1 MRAQSQPGERRGPL
15 RALLIAD
22 DPDPRLLQ
30 GGFTVLLGL
39 AATLAII
46 SGTQVGTNLLPLA
59 GLILTGLAF
68 VAALVVPWE
77 KSSRALMGVLPVVD
91 IAALGLARQND
102 TGTSTALVLI
112 VVPALWLGWLFGRRG
127 AAITVAAV
135 LLLAITPTVINIG
148 LTGEVLTRSLL
159 VTVVTG
165 FSALV
170 IAVSREKAHSEML
183 RAAERGAELA
193 KAVETIERQ
202 RRLGAAI
209 LETVDVGLV
218 LLDENGRYQ
227 DTNRRH
233 QDFMRLAF
241 PDGHQGFAGQPGAV
255 YGPDGVT
262 QLTGPGLPTLR
273 ASNGEEF
280 DDCRIWVGEDPLTRR
295 ALSVSA
301 RQVRREDGGFAGAAL
316 AYKDVTEFMH
326 VLQVK
331 DEFVASVSHELRTPL
346 TSIMGYVDLLLDRED
361 LPEEAARHLS
371 VIDRNS
377 ARLLRLV
384 ADLLH
389 TAQTDDGPMQVVRTR
404 TDLSEIVRQSVG
416 SAAPAAG
423 RAGLTMTLDAP
434 LELWLMVDAQR
445 IAQVVDNLISNAI
458 KYTPSGGRVEVAL
471 DVDADR
477 AELTVTDS
485 GIGIAPAD
493 RSRLFTRFFRTRDA
507 EERSIQGVGLG
518 LSIIKAIVDSH
529 GGRIEVDSEAGVGSV
544 FRVRLPIGVE
554 LLAEAPPADQPITT
568 DGLTSDL
575 TVAPGPD
582 LVLGP
587 DLDPASD
594 QNTPLVRSIHST
606 SRQ

>member
-1 MRAQSQPGERRGPL
+1 MRAHIDSGERRGPL
-15 RALLIAD
+15 RALLISD

-30 GGFTVLLGL
+30 GGFALLLGT
-39 AATLAII
+39 AAALAII
-46 SGTQVGTNLLPLA
+46 DGARPGQNFLPLV
-59 GLILTGLAF
+59 GLGLTAIGFLAAMLVPWERVPRHLMGVIPVLD
-68 VAALVVPWE
+68 VAALG
-77 KSSRALMGVLPVVD
+77 M
-91 IAALGLARQND
+91 ARQND

-127 AAITVAAV
+127 AVITVAAV
-135 LLLAITPTVINIG
+135 LLLAVTPTVINIG
-148 LTGEVLTRSLL
+148 LTGEVFTRSLL

-193 KAVETIERQ
+193 AAVHTIERQ

-233 QDFMRLAF
+233 QDFIRLAF
-241 PDGHQGFAGQPGAV
+241 PDGHHGVAGQVGSV
-255 YGPDGVT
+255 FGPDGVT
-262 QLTGPGLPTLR
+262 PLTGPDLPSLR
-273 ASNGEEF
+273 ASRGEEF

-301 RQVRREDGGFAGAAL
+301 RQVRGEHGVSTGAAL

-361 LPEEAARHLS
+361 LPAEATHHLS

-377 ARLLRLV
+377 GRLLRLV

-389 TAQTDDGPMQVVRTR
+389 TAQTDEGPMQVVRTA
-404 TDLSEIVRQSVG
+404 TDLSEIVRQSVS
-416 SAAPAAG
+416 SATPTA
-423 RAGLTMTLDAP
+423 RNAGLTMTLEAP
-434 LELWLMVDAQR
+434 DELWLMVDAQR
-445 IAQVVDNLISNAI
+445 IAQVVDNLISNAV
-458 KYTPSGGRVEVAL
+458 KYTPSGGQVTVAL

-485 GIGIAPAD
+485 GIGIHPAD

-529 GGRIEVDSEAGVGSV
+529 GGRIEVDSEVGAGSV
-544 FRVRLPIGVE
+544 FRVRLPIE
-554 LLAEAPPADQPITT
+554 AALLAAARAAAQPQPESAPEPVPAADQ
-568 DGLTSDL
+568 G
-575 TVAPGPD
+575 APLMP
-582 LVLGP
+582 
-587 DLDPASD
+587 
-594 QNTPLVRSIHST
+594 SIQET
-606 SRQ
+606 LRQ